1 MLHSQHGRNHQIEV
15 KALGQYIETNGG
27 SVARI
32 KQGNDEEGIGGR
44 ERAAGDEGTAEGQG
58 KRMTQLK

>member
-1 MLHSQHGRNHQIEV
+1 MLHSQHGWNHQIEV

-32 KQGNDEEGIGGR
+32 KQGNDEEGI